1 MEEIEIISLN
11 DNNYYVMDR
20 INIDNLTYI
29 VLLNVNNETDLIV
42 RKELTK
48 EDKKYLAKLE
58 NEEELQK
65 VLKEFA
71 NKNN

>member
-20 INIDNLTYI
+20 INIDDATYI